1 MAAEAVL
8 LDLKAHELLLGQ
20 WLAQDLLQPD
30 RVHSVFHS
38 CRILRAHTA
47 IVTSASDALAACNDG
62 RPRSFAQIPRF
73 LKRMRLDAQIRGR
86 RKARNSLRS

>member
-47 IVTSASDALAACNDG
+47 IVTSASDGPGGVQRRTPTLFRANTEISQADTFACSG
-62 RPRSFAQIPRF
+62 SR
-73 LKRMRLDAQIRGR
+73 
-86 RKARNSLRS
+86 

>member
-30 RVHSVFHS
+30 GVHSGFHS
-38 CRILRAHTA
+38 CRILRAHAA
-47 IVTSASDALAACNDG
+47 IVTSASDGPGGAQRRTSTLFRANTEISQANAFACSDS
-62 RPRSFAQIPRF
+62 R
-73 LKRMRLDAQIRGR
+73 
-86 RKARNSLRS
+86 